1 MLEYEE
7 HIRSLLDIN
16 KRLNEELMRWQDR
29 YRELSTQ
36 KEQLAS
42 PRKEERLSF
51 GISSTNMVS
60 NKEPLFVLSDRDKRQ
75 MFSPKLGGSVT
86 SLASG
91 EAEGSDWKNKCHN
104 AEHTVNLLNNKV
116 RDYEF
121 KLTQVTTELEKVNEA
136 LRIKL
141 KEVDHLKRRS
151 STSSFSRKILIIKFI
166 DKNKAIVRLKLYK
179 Y

>member
-16 KRLNEELMRWQDR
+16 KRLNEELMSWQDR

-36 KEQLAS
+36 RDMSS

-51 GISSTNMVS
+51 GISSTNVVS
-60 NKEPLFVLSDRDKRQ
+60 NKEPLFVLSERDKRQ

-91 EAEGSDWKNKCHN
+91 EGENSDWKNKCHN
-104 AEHTVNLLNNKV
+104 AEHTVNMLNKKV
-116 RDYEF
+116 REYEF
-121 KLTQVTTELEKVNEA
+121 KLTQVTSELEKVNEA

-141 KEVDHLKRRS
+141 KEVDALKRRS
-151 STSSFSRKILIIKFI
+151 STSSFSRKC
-166 DKNKAIVRLKLYK
+166 
-179 Y
+179 